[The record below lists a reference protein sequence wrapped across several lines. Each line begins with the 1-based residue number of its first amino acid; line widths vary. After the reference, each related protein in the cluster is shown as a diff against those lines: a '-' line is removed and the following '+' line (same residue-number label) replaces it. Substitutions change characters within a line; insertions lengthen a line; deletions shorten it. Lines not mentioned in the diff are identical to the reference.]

1 MLNILKYFQQGS
13 VENYEFQEAEHLSVN
28 TAPPQPQ
35 QMMQQPQQ
43 FAQQEMQMGVPNG
56 MAVQQQSADFAKKL
70 QESAEREAE
79 QIIAHAKEQAAV
91 ILETA
96 RSAAKREAQALCED
110 KREEGYQEGFAEGRE
125 AGYRAGQEQAM
136 EESRTQIEAQQQQ
149 TLYDIERFFRDATD
163 QRDMMFVR
171 AQDQMRD
178 LALTVAE
185 KVLRISLQS
194 SGEIVARMIQ
204 HATEKLKRREW
215 VRVYISKG
223 DAQRCVQADIEL
235 AHSLASLS
243 DHVKIVPMESED
255 PGTCIIEMP
264 DEIIDASASTQMEN
278 IRNMLEDM
286 KT

>member
-13 VENYEFQEAEHLSVN
+13 VEKYEFQEAEHLSLHTVE
-28 TAPPQPQ
+28 P
-35 QMMQQPQQ
+35 QQPQQ
-43 FAQQEMQMGVPNG
+43 PEQMMQSQQFIQEVPTGMPAGMPMQQPD
-56 MAVQQQSADFAKKL
+56 DFVKRL

-110 KREEGYQEGFAEGRE
+110 KREEGYQEGFTEGRE

-136 EESRTQIEAQQQQ
+136 EESRNQIHAQQQQ
-149 TLYDIERFFRDATD
+149 ILDDIERFFRDATD
-163 QRDMMFVR
+163 QRDIMFVR

-178 LALTVAE
+178 LALAVAE

-194 SGEIVARMIQ
+194 SGEIVARMVQ

-215 VRVYISKG
+215 CVCIS
-223 DAQRCVQADIEL
+223 QREM
-235 AHSLASLS
+235 HSAAYRQISNWQILLQ
-243 DHVKIVPMESED
+243 V
-255 PGTCIIEMP
+255 CL
-264 DEIIDASASTQMEN
+264 
-278 IRNMLEDM
+278 NM
-286 KT
+286 

>member
-13 VENYEFQEAEHLSVN
+13 VENYEFQEAENLSLHAV
-28 TAPPQPQ
+28 QPQ
-35 QMMQQPQQ
+35 QPQQTMHPQQ
-43 FAQQEMQMGVPNG
+43 FAQEIPMGMPAG
-56 MAVQQQSADFAKKL
+56 MPMQQQPTDFAKRL

-96 RSAAKREAQALCED
+96 RSAAKREAQALCEE
-110 KREEGYQEGFAEGRE
+110 KQEEGYQEGFTEGRE

-136 EESRTQIEAQQQQ
+136 EESRNQIHAQQQQ
-149 TLYDIERFFRDATD
+149 ILDDVERFFRDAAD

-171 AQDQMRD
+171 AEDQMRD
-178 LALTVAE
+178 LALAVAE

-194 SGEIVARMIQ
+194 SGEIVARMVQ

-235 AHSLASLS
+235 ANSLASLS
-243 DHVKIVPMESED
+243 EHVKIVPMESED

-286 KT
+286 KN